1 MRKSF
6 FNKIVKDLTEVI
18 GRHWTEV
25 NHFEVD
31 FLQLNFADDTT
42 YKWEHKEEKVS
53 NWKVEINYNQTDIDN
68 YKVDGMGN
76 RRYRKYPVKDRY
88 VAVYF
93 TETLKTGLEVK
104 RTLYLYETETGSIR
118 YDLDTSVNN
127 VQITNITGKL
137 MLGMT
142 MSFGKEIYNTLFNRQ

>member
-93 TETLKTGLEVK
+93 SETLKSGLEVK
-104 RTLYLYETETGSIR
+104 RTLYLYENTETGSIR

-127 VQITNITGKL
+127 VQITNITGQ
-137 MLGMT
+137 T
-142 MSFGKEIYNTLFNRQ
+142 MNGIVRSFGRDIYSKLFNR

>member
-1 MRKSF
+1 
-6 FNKIVKDLTEVI
+6 
-18 GRHWTEV
+18 
-25 NHFEVD
+25 
-31 FLQLNFADDTT
+31 
-42 YKWEHKEEKVS
+42 
-53 NWKVEINYNQTDIDN
+53 
-68 YKVDGMGN
+68 MGN